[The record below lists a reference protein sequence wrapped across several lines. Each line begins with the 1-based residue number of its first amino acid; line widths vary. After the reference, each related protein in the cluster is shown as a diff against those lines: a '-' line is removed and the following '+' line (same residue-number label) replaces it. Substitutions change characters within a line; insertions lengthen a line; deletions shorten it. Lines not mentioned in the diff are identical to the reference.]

1 MSLWHVEQSIMAAGS
16 KSQLTGKRPAV
27 GPSSDAGR
35 FALLHAR
42 FLALGQQHPYDVG
55 RSESFFARKS
65 IRSLVIFFDKDGAG
79 SVFRTNAPNARK
91 SFPASFRAHGS
102 EQAFL

>member
-1 MSLWHVEQSIMAAGS
+1 MLSTAGS

-55 RSESFFARKS
+55 RSDSFFARKS
-65 IRSLVIFFDKDGAG
+65 ALFLVIIFDKDGAE
-79 SVFRTNAPNARK
+79 SVFRANTPNARRCL
-91 SFPASFRAHGS
+91 SCQLLGP
-102 EQAFL
+102 QV